1 MSKVVLKGLSKSFGD
16 VNVVNNIDL
25 EINDH
30 EFLSFLGPSGCGK
43 TTTLRMI
50 AGFDMPTTGEI
61 FIGERLVSSVGKKIF
76 VPPEERNVGMVFQ
89 NYAVWPHMDVFKNVA
104 YPLKIKK
111 TGADE
116 MKERVMKVLSMVKLT
131 GMEKRYPHQLSGGQQ
146 QRVALA
152 RALVME
158 PDVMLL
164 DEPLSNLDAK
174 LREEMRFEIKDIQRR
189 IGVTIIYVTHDQA
202 EAMAMS
208 DRILLLHNARVQ
220 QLGTPRD
227 LYERP
232 ENQFVADF
240 IGLIN
245 FLKIDVV
252 DRDGRTT
259 ASFTASPETPP
270 FEVNLEN
277 TGKSNEGGFVF
288 AVRPENVKL
297 VSPDSSSIRGKV
309 TKKVYLGNILDYRVA
324 LGKEEIRVEASS
336 GEEFQPG
343 QTVGLRF
350 ESYVLFK

>member
-25 EINDH
+25 EIKDH

-61 FIGERLVSSVGKKIF
+61 FIGERLVSSVEKKIF

-111 TGADE
+111 TGAEE

-164 DEPLSNLDAK
+164 DEPLSNLDSK

-220 QLGTPRD
+220 QLGTPKEIGRASCR
-227 LYERP
+227 ER
-232 ENQFVADF
+232 
-240 IGLIN
+240 
-245 FLKIDVV
+245 
-252 DRDGRTT
+252 
-259 ASFTASPETPP
+259 
-270 FEVNLEN
+270 
-277 TGKSNEGGFVF
+277 
-288 AVRPENVKL
+288 
-297 VSPDSSSIRGKV
+297 
-309 TKKVYLGNILDYRVA
+309 VY
-324 LGKEEIRVEASS
+324 
-336 GEEFQPG
+336 
-343 QTVGLRF
+343 
-350 ESYVLFK
+350 

>member
-1 MSKVVLKGLSKSFGD
+1 MSRVVLENLSKSFGE
-16 VNVVNNIDL
+16 VNVVNDISL
-25 EINDH
+25 EIIDH

-50 AGFDMPTTGEI
+50 AGFDMPTAGEI
-61 FIGERLVSSVGKKIF
+61 FIGDRLVSSAEKKVF
-76 VPPEERNVGMVFQ
+76 VPPEDRNVGMVFQ

-104 YPLKIKK
+104 YPLKISKVK
-111 TGADE
+111 SADIRD
-116 MKERVMKVLSMVKLT
+116 RVMRVLSLVKLK
-131 GMEKRYPHQLSGGQQ
+131 GMESRYPHQLSGGQQ

-152 RALVME
+152 RALIME

-208 DRILLLHNARVQ
+208 DRILLLHEATVQ
-220 QLGTPRD
+220 QLGTPRE

-232 ENQFVADF
+232 ENQFAADF

-245 FLKIDVV
+245 FLRIELISKG
-252 DRDGRTT
+252 DGLYARFLNADDDTP
-259 ASFTASPETPP
+259 FDINYRPEQLSP
-270 FEVNLEN
+270 
-277 TGKSNEGGFVF
+277 GMQRVF

-297 VSPDSSSIRGKV
+297 VSPQEGHVTGKV
-309 TKKVYLGNILDYRVA
+309 RKKVYLGNILDYRIV
-324 LGKEEIRVEASS
+324 LGKEEIRVEAPSTAKYDID
-336 GEEFQPG
+336 QV
-343 QTVGLRF
+343 VGLKFSDYVIF
-350 ESYVLFK
+350 E

>member
-1 MSKVVLKGLSKSFGD
+1 MSRVVLKNLSKSFGE
-16 VNVVNNIDL
+16 VNVVNNINL
-25 EINDH
+25 EIIDH

-50 AGFDMPTTGEI
+50 AGFDMPTSGEI
-61 FIGERLVSSVGKKIF
+61 FIGDRLVSSVEKKIF
-76 VPPEERNVGMVFQ
+76 VPPEDRNVGMVFQ
-89 NYAVWPHMDVFKNVA
+89 NYAVWPHMNVFKNVA

-111 TGADE
+111 VKTAQIRD
-116 MKERVMKVLSMVKLT
+116 RVMRVLSLVKLK
-131 GMEKRYPHQLSGGQQ
+131 GMENRYPHQLSGGQQ

-152 RALVME
+152 RALIME

-208 DRILLLHNARVQ
+208 DRILLLHEASVQ

-227 LYERP
+227 LYEKP

-245 FLKIDVV
+245 FLRVELVTKK
-252 DRDGRTT
+252 DGVYARFINAYEDACFEIKYDSRELT
-259 ASFTASPETPP
+259 AGEQC
-270 FEVNLEN
+270 
-277 TGKSNEGGFVF
+277 VF
-288 AVRPENVKL
+288 SVRPENVKL
-297 VSPDSSSIRGKV
+297 VPPEEGCVTGKV
-309 TKKVYLGNILDYRVA
+309 KKKVYLGNIFDYRIA
-324 LGKEEIRVEASS
+324 LGKEEIRVEAPST
-336 GEEFQPG
+336 ERYDINEV
-343 QTVGLRF
+343 VGLNF
-350 ESYVLFK
+350 TDYVIFQ